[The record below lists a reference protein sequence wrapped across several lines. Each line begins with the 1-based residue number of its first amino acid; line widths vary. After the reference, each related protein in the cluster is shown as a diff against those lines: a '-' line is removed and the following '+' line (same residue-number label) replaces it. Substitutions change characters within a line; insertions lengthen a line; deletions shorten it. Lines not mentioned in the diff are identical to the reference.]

1 VNALLV
7 NDLRQSDK
15 LNWKHGSITSCLMCS
30 PTGQTLQTGRIGDLR
45 AGWRRTPTE
54 EGWSH
59 HLSGI
64 LPLGIPVE
72 DLPWYLYTAALWGTY
87 YKFASG
93 GRVVATRRAA
103 VLAPA

>member
-1 VNALLV
+1 MAIEALFP
-7 NDLRQSDK
+7 
-15 LNWKHGSITSCLMCS
+15 GSIAA
-30 PTGQTLQTGRIGDLR
+30 PWDL
-45 AGWRRTPTE
+45 A
-54 EGWSH
+54 

-72 DLPWYLYTAALWGTY
+72 DLLWYLYTAALWGTF

-103 VLAPA
+103 VLATA